1 MTQKKQRIRS
11 IVIFIILV
19 VVGLLA
25 YGMLHSADTGSYA
38 VITVDGKEYQRL
50 PLNINTEQKIQT
62 NNGYNTIC
70 VEGGQ
75 VYVKEAD
82 CANQVCVKTG
92 EISARGEVIACLP
105 HKLTVTVEA
114 DQGEVDTVA
123 Y

>member
-25 YGMLHSADTGSYA
+25 YGMLHSDDAGSYA
-38 VITVDGKEYQRL
+38 VITIDGNEYQRL

-82 CANQVCVKTG
+82 CASQVCVKTG

>member
-11 IVIFIILV
+11 IVILIILV
-19 VVGLLA
+19 VAGLLI
-25 YGMLHSADTGSYA
+25 YGISHSDETGSYA
-38 VITVDGKEYQRL
+38 VITIDGNEYQRL

-62 NNGYNTIC
+62 NNGYNIIC

-82 CANQVCVKTG
+82 CANQVCVNTG
-92 EISARGEVIACLP
+92 KISERGEVIACLP
-105 HKLTVTVEA
+105 HGLTVTVEA
-114 DQGEVDTVA
+114 SEGEVDTVA